1 MVTIKGNSGAPL
13 SPPSPPPLSPSLTPP
28 SFSLFRPFPHSHIL
42 LLLLAKLHDLHEYW
56 TYIAITMEHYFFAL
70 LTKQRQDWTYKFID
84 ELVKNQ
90 WLQAIQ
96 PIDEL
101 NRIWL
106 FNWLFEVPRKEKD
119 KNNLKVENQFWLKA
133 IKNNRKKNRIFKVN
147 VEFEIELTQ
156 RRSTAVAF
164 PAAAAWISRSTGESF
179 TMFDCWRSEVVQED
193 DQIIKERKTLPC
205 CSKQKVHEQQTWGSE

>member
-28 SFSLFRPFPHSHIL
+28 SFSHFRPFPHSHIL

-56 TYIAITMEHYFFAL
+56 TYIAITMEHYFFAS
-70 LTKQRQDWTYKFID
+70 LTKQRQDWTNKFSD

-119 KNNLKVENQFWLKA
+119 KNDLKVENKFRLNA
-133 IKNNRKKNRIFKVN
+133 IKKTSLNKNKI
-147 VEFEIELTQ
+147 
-156 RRSTAVAF
+156 
-164 PAAAAWISRSTGESF
+164 GY
-179 TMFDCWRSEVVQED
+179 
-193 DQIIKERKTLPC
+193 
-205 CSKQKVHEQQTWGSE
+205 SKLILNLK